1 MRSIK
6 ELEQK
11 IDLMIIGRVETLGDL
26 DKILKNPDDS
36 NETKIKKALEALDDL
51 KEEETVLLLH
61 KTIYNAKNNDVIDNF
76 KLKLLHKIMNCPSS
90 LKLITSNDYGL
101 FDNV

>member
-11 IDLMIIGRVETLGDL
+11 IDLMIIGRVETLIDL
-26 DKILKNPDDS
+26 DKILKNPDDN
-36 NETKIKKALEALDDL
+36 NETKVEKALKALADL
-51 KEEETVLLLH
+51 KEVEITLLRH
-61 KTIYNAKNNDVIDNF
+61 QTIYNVKNKDVIDNF
-76 KLKLLHKIMNCPSS
+76 KLKLLHKIMHSK
-90 LKLITSNDYGL
+90 LTDDLITSNDYGL